1 LSPFDKWPG
10 RQIVPAS
17 EESRPSSQTIV
28 LGEKSGTIVETRH
41 SSTNPT
47 PRIPARETGAVPS
60 YKYRRNAGREPPPG
74 RDGET
79 NIVDLI
85 PALRA
90 FARTFCRDPTDADD
104 LVQETLLKGLASIDK
119 FEPGTRMKSWLFTI
133 MRNTF
138 YTNIKIYTREAP
150 GLADCASARPI
161 SEATQE
167 WTIRGQEVR
176 QAIDR
181 LPASKREI
189 LVLIGVLGVSYEEAA
204 EICSCAVGTVKSRLN
219 RARASILEYLGEDS
233 SETLVE
239 STACL
244 AADHLASDDQ
254 RRR

>member
-1 LSPFDKWPG
+1 MPENRHFFWN
-10 RQIVPAS
+10 R
-17 EESRPSSQTIV
+17 SSGIEAI
-28 LGEKSGTIVETRH
+28 L
-41 SSTNPT
+41 
-47 PRIPARETGAVPS
+47 
-60 YKYRRNAGREPPPG
+60 REPSALQPLMSHHPG
-74 RDGET
+74 HARTFSSDPGEET

-104 LVQETLLKGLASIDK
+104 LVQETLTKGLANLDK

-138 YTNIKIYTREAP
+138 YTRAKAQLRESP
-150 GLADCASARPI
+150 GAADCASGRPVA
-161 SEATQE
+161 EATQE
-167 WTIRGQEVR
+167 WTLRSKEVQE
-176 QAIDR
+176 AINR
-181 LPASKREI
+181 LPPAKREV

-219 RARASILEYLGEDS
+219 RARASVLEYLGEDT

-239 STACL
+239 QTPCL
-244 AADHLASDDQ
+244 PSDYLDSEDP